1 MALHFDKNEPF
12 SQYRLVRQGEG
23 HVGDACVERDAPPHP
38 GASECAEGLA
48 SGGEVRA
55 GAPRGPCASPWPN
68 SPSGKP
74 EATRGWRG
82 FVQNKH
88 LCSLKGKQRETAPW
102 VPGGPLRPR
111 PGAGSELDEPERQ
124 AIQLTHSAPHPSRSL
139 GDRESH
145 KRCPYLAALSRHLR
159 IRKRE
164 MDMERGQGQVRRPGG
179 LHDTAQTTTAHTSA
193 RDPILCVWFTE
204 ACGGREPQSRT
215 QGSVMSV
222 HFPGRGCTAV
232 LSLPKPHLQLPSP
245 RIPLPLGPKHKGRCQ
260 LHGPYHHRERK
271 KCQLLSQS
279 KAF

>member
-1 MALHFDKNEPF
+1 MK
-12 SQYRLVRQGEG
+12 
-23 HVGDACVERDAPPHP
+23 RDALPHP
-38 GASECAEGLA
+38 GASECTEGLA

-55 GAPRGPCASPWPN
+55 EAPRGPCAFPWPS

-88 LCSLKGKQRETAPW
+88 LCSLKGKQRDTAPW
-102 VPGGPLRPR
+102 VPGGPPRPR
-111 PGAGSELDEPERQ
+111 PGADS
-124 AIQLTHSAPHPSRSL
+124 SAPHASRSL

-145 KRCPYLAALSRHLR
+145 KPCPYLAALSRHLR
-159 IRKRE
+159 IRKSE
-164 MDMERGQGQVRRPGG
+164 MNMERGQGQARRS
-179 LHDTAQTTTAHTSA
+179 AQTTTAHTAA

-204 ACGGREPQSRT
+204 ARGGQEPPSRT

-245 RIPLPLGPKHKGRCQ
+245 RTPLPLGPKHKGRQ
-260 LHGPYHHRERK
+260 MSITWP
-271 KCQLLSQS
+271 LLS
-279 KAF
+279 